1 MNEYNDTRQPT
12 HGLNLHR
19 KKAAAGKETYVVEF
33 CDVSGDKAFNNVH
46 SACFYG
52 ASCAILMF
60 DVTRKQSYLDLRYWF
75 NKVRR
80 HDPSIPCI
88 VVANKID
95 VSYEAVQKKSFQ
107 FPSEHGLPFFFAS
120 AVDGTNCSKVFE
132 EALVASVSRN
142 RDDTKDFLSECLEL
156 FD

>member
-12 HGLNLHR
+12 HGLTLHR
-19 KKAAAGKETYVVEF
+19 KKVAVGKETLVVEF
-33 CDVSGDKAFNNVH
+33 CDVSGDKAFNKVH
-46 SACFYG
+46 PACFYG

-60 DVTRKQSYLDLRYWF
+60 DVTRKQTYLDLRYFF
-75 NKVRR
+75 NVVRR
-80 HDPSIPCI
+80 HNPSIPCI

-95 VSYEAVQKKSFQ
+95 FSYEAVQKKSFR
-107 FPSEHGLPFFFAS
+107 FPAEHGLPFFFTS

-132 EALVASVSRN
+132 EALIASVEKN
-142 RDDTKDFLSECLEL
+142 RDAGKDFLSECLGL

>member
-19 KKAAAGKETYVVEF
+19 KKAAVRKETYVVEF

-60 DVTRKQSYLDLRYWF
+60 DVTRK
-75 NKVRR
+75 
-80 HDPSIPCI
+80 PSLCGTGSTRSGAMVP
-88 VVANKID
+88 
-95 VSYEAVQKKSFQ
+95 
-107 FPSEHGLPFFFAS
+107 PSPA
-120 AVDGTNCSKVFE
+120 
-132 EALVASVSRN
+132 
-142 RDDTKDFLSECLEL
+142 
-156 FD
+156 